1 MKPLC
6 SAPEGRSG
14 KEANNGHT
22 YHTIHRLCGH
32 GLLYRKLPVQDW
44 PGGSCCAK
52 PSVTC
57 CMCSTICSLSS
68 YSGCVTLLVAAGNQ
82 LIYSCRDRW
91 KWGQWS
97 GWRWIFSV
105 LMAVSCVVVWRDDL
119 RPANICAMVSML
131 SVVLTTWT
139 DDAWVMRLNKL
150 FCAGPL
156 WLVYAMAAGSI
167 SSVLCEAIGM
177 TSAAIGLYRCRAGG
191 RAPDRAVL
199 KGEIS
204 MEAFDKDRKGMVLRI
219 ERSSIHDGEGL
230 RTVVFLKGCPLRCQ
244 WCSTPESQSF
254 SDRADG
260 NQYLRYADDRGRGD
274 AGDSK
279 GFPFLFH
286 LCRRTDTL
294 RRRSWLSRSSPWH
307 C

>member
-1 MKPLC
+1 MDTLITQSIGFAAMAFCIGSYQCKTGRGLMLC
-6 SAPEGRSG
+6 KTVGD
-14 KEANNGHT
+14 
-22 YHTIHRLCGH
+22 
-32 GLLYRKLPVQDW
+32 LLYVLHYLL
-44 PGGSCCAK
+44 
-52 PSVTC
+52 
-57 CMCSTICSLSS
+57 LSS

-91 KWGQWS
+91 KWARWP

-105 LMAVSCVVVWRDDL
+105 LMAVSCVVGWRDDL

-199 KGEIS
+199 K
-204 MEAFDKDRKGMVLRI
+204 
-219 ERSSIHDGEGL
+219 ER
-230 RTVVFLKGCPLRCQ
+230 
-244 WCSTPESQSF
+244 
-254 SDRADG
+254 
-260 NQYLRYADDRGRGD
+260 
-274 AGDSK
+274 
-279 GFPFLFH
+279 
-286 LCRRTDTL
+286 
-294 RRRSWLSRSSPWH
+294 
-307 C
+307 